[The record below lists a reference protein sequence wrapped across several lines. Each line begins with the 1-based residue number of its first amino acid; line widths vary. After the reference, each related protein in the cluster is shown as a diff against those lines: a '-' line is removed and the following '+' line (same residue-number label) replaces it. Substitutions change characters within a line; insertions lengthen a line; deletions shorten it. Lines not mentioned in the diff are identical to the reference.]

1 MYLNKPEISLNFYTE
16 KKFPV
21 KETYFGYILIL
32 KEGVTRL
39 GKMSLIFTALCKLY
53 MKISAYT
60 YKMKEDSPVSE

>member
-21 KETYFGYILIL
+21 NEAYFGYILFL

-39 GKMSLIFTALCKLY
+39 GKNVIDFYCIM
-53 MKISAYT
+53 
-60 YKMKEDSPVSE
+60 